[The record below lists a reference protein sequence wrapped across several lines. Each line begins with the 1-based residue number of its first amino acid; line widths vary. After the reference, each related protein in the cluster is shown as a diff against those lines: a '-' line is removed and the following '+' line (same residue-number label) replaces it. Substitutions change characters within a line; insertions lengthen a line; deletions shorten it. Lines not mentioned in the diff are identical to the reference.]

1 MLRALVNLNLS
12 VISLWLLQGQI
23 HPPTL
28 QCLDCS
34 ISGPTTRGSPRQG
47 CWFRCPASSCRCW
60 PPSPGLWQPEGQKKL
75 MMLNRW
81 AIYLFIFLSIYF
93 YPSIYLSIY
102 LSICLFVC
110 LSVCLSINLS
120 IDWSAAPDCYR
131 RPWGRA
137 PSARPPSCPWSART
151 SRWYTSVDMQG

>member
-23 HPPTL
+23 HPLTL
-28 QCLDCS
+28 QCLDCC

-60 PPSPGLWQPEGQKKL
+60 PPSLGLWQPEGQKKL

-81 AIYLFIFLSIYF
+81 AIYLFIFLYISIRLSIYLYIYLSVCLSIYLF
-93 YPSIYLSIY
+93 IYLSVCLSIYLSIY
-102 LSICLFVC
+102 IYILYFFPFTRQLWNCRLK
-110 LSVCLSINLS
+110 
-120 IDWSAAPDCYR
+120 
-131 RPWGRA
+131 
-137 PSARPPSCPWSART
+137 
-151 SRWYTSVDMQG
+151 